1 MLFKK
6 VSLDIV
12 IVVIFEVVV
21 ITFISAFLEFCFC
34 LKLIDKHR
42 VLKNLEYSVVEI
54 GISVLWHKG
63 FISIFKSAWIVFDN
77 IFYCFVR
84 QIIYPLFVV
93 SKILCRI
100 ICVNH
105 WDEDIKIWR
114 DWCTIFVTS
123 FEMCS
128 SGDPAKVFTDPEN
141 WDLKSF
147 LCTVQC
153 ISSII

>member
-1 MLFKK
+1 MGQSYRGHLWSCSDNICQCFSGILFLSK
-6 VSLDIV
+6 
-12 IVVIFEVVV
+12 
-21 ITFISAFLEFCFC
+21 TNAF
-34 LKLIDKHR
+34 KQ
-42 VLKNLEYSVVEI
+42 YSDVEI
-54 GISVLWHKG
+54 GIFVLWHKG

-93 SKILCRI
+93 SKILCWI

-114 DWCTIFVTS
+114 DWCTKFVTS
-123 FEMCS
+123 FEICS
-128 SGDPAKVFTDPEN
+128 SGDPAKVFTEAEN
-141 WDLKSF
+141 WDLKSL